1 MPTKSNTDLI
11 VLALVAEEP
20 IHGYD
25 LVKKADEGKVAD
37 WADLPS
43 SSVYQSLKNLE
54 AKGYIKAKEVR
65 VGKSPP
71 RAVYRITAGG
81 RSALIGG
88 LLRLMTDPLDP
99 RDDFSVALLGA
110 ETIPKDRALEALDI
124 HTSQVMAK
132 FGELEEYFEENREEM
147 SFAYRAI
154 YSRLIEQYRAHIE
167 WLENF
172 VKQVK
177 DL

>member
-1 MPTKSNTDLI
+1 
-11 VLALVAEEP
+11 
-20 IHGYD
+20 
-25 LVKKADEGKVAD
+25 
-37 WADLPS
+37 
-43 SSVYQSLKNLE
+43 
-54 AKGYIKAKEVR
+54 
-65 VGKSPP
+65 
-71 RAVYRITAGG
+71 
-81 RSALIGG
+81 
-88 LLRLMTDPLDP
+88 MTDPLDP

-110 ETIPKDRALEALDI
+110 ETIPKDRVLEALDI